1 MDPLP
6 SALVKAQPPSRLNR
20 RCLYCCV
27 GVLSSLSPASTTLLS
42 FSSFVDWFQSPR
54 SIFSTHYVI
63 RSQDGQKAQCVD
75 DTNIAWHAGS
85 WHVNRISLGI
95 SISCY
100 HPTPLERKGGRK
112 RAACYGIC
120 RGEVPRL
127 AAG

>member
-42 FSSFVDWFQSPR
+42 FSSFVDWFQTPR
-54 SIFSTHYVI
+54 SSVSTHYVI
-63 RSQDGQKAQCVD
+63 QTQNGQIAQCAD

-85 WHVNRISLGI
+85 WHVNRISLEI

-100 HPTPLERKGGRK
+100 HPTPLMRKGG
-112 RAACYGIC
+112 
-120 RGEVPRL
+120 ENEQHVTVF
-127 AAG
+127 AAGRCHV